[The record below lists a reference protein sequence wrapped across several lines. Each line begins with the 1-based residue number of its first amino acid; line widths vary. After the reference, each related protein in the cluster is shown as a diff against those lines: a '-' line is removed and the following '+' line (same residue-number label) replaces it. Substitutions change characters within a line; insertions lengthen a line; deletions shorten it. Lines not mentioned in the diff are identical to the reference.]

1 MRVSYAMQRYA
12 AEIYRLQQD
21 HPYATLSMLAEHV
34 DASLQAVS
42 RMLTRLEEG
51 GLLEREPYRGV
62 RLTLAGE
69 KAALPELRRHRL
81 LEVFL
86 VKVMKFGWD
95 EAHDLTDGFALGI
108 DQKLEDRI
116 DDLTGRPTRCP
127 HGEPIPTREG
137 IMPALQDR
145 SLTTLQPGEIGHVSR
160 VRTHDGPKL
169 RYLAEQGLVPGVG
182 FRVVSHAPFNGPI
195 RVLTDKQEH
204 ILGHELAQVLWVE
217 TLDGELDPNLCNRA
231 GCPLPK
237 VAELYGRLPARK

>member
-1 MRVSYAMQRYA
+1 MHVSPAMQRYA

-21 HPYATLSMLAEHV
+21 HPFATLSMLAEHV

-42 RMLTRLEEG
+42 RMITRLEEG
-51 GLLEREPYRGV
+51 GLLVREPYRGV
-62 RLTLAGE
+62 RLTPAGE
-69 KAALPELRRHRL
+69 QAAIPELRRHRL

-116 DDLTGRPTRCP
+116 DDLTGHPTHCP
-127 HGEPIPTREG
+127 HGEPIPTRDG
-137 IMPALQDR
+137 VITPVHDR
-145 SLTTLQPGEIGHVSR
+145 SLTTLQSGEIGHISR
-160 VRTHDGPKL
+160 ARTHDGPKL

-182 FRVVSHAPFNGPI
+182 FRVVSRAPFNGPI
-195 RVLTDKQEH
+195 RVLADKQEH
-204 ILGHELAQVLWVE
+204 ILGHELSQVIWVE
-217 TLDGELDPNLCNRA
+217 TFEGEIDPNLCNRA

-237 VAELYGRLPARK
+237 VADMYGRIPTAK

>member
-1 MRVSYAMQRYA
+1 MRISPAMQRYA

-21 HPYATLSMLAEHV
+21 HPFATLSMLAEHV

-42 RMLTRLEEG
+42 RMIARLEET
-51 GLLEREPYRGV
+51 GLLEREPYKGV
-62 RLTLAGE
+62 RLTPTGE
-69 KAALPELRRHRL
+69 QAAIPELRRHRL

-86 VKVMKFGWD
+86 VKVMNFGWD

-116 DDLTGRPTRCP
+116 DNLTGHPTHCP
-127 HGEPIPTREG
+127 HGEPIPTRDG
-137 IMPALQDR
+137 VITPVNDH
-145 SLTTLQPGEIGHVSR
+145 SLTTLQSGEIGHISR

-195 RVLTDKQEH
+195 RVLADKLEH
-204 ILGHELAQVLWVE
+204 ILGHELAQVIWVE
-217 TLDGELDPNLCNRA
+217 TFDGEIDPNLCNRA

-237 VAELYGRLPARK
+237 VADMYGRIPTAK

>member
-1 MRVSYAMQRYA
+1 MRISPAMQRYA

-21 HPYATLSMLAEHV
+21 HPFATLSTLAEHV

-62 RLTLAGE
+62 RLTPAGE
-69 KAALPELRRHRL
+69 QAALPELRRHRL

-86 VKVMKFGWD
+86 VKVMNFGWD
-95 EAHDLTDGFALGI
+95 EAHDLTDGFSLGI

-116 DDLTGRPTRCP
+116 DELTGHPTHCP
-127 HGEPIPTREG
+127 HGEPIPSREG
-137 IMPALQDR
+137 VMHPVNDR
-145 SLTTLQPGEIGHVSR
+145 SLTTLQPGEIGHISR
-160 VRTHDGPKL
+160 VRTHDSPKL
-169 RYLAEQGLVPGVG
+169 RYLAGQGLVPGVG

-195 RVLTDKQEH
+195 RILVGKDEH
-204 ILGHELAQVLWVE
+204 VLGHELALIIWVE
-217 TLDGELDPNLCNRA
+217 TMDGEIDPNLCNRA

-237 VAELYGRLPARK
+237 MADIYGRIPPKR

>member
-1 MRVSYAMQRYA
+1 MQRYA

-42 RMLTRLEEG
+42 RMLARLEEG

-62 RLTLAGE
+62 RLTPTGE

-95 EAHDLTDGFALGI
+95 EAHELTDDFALGI

-116 DDLTGRPTRCP
+116 DELTGRPIRCP
-127 HGEPIPTREG
+127 HGEPIPTRDG
-137 IMPALQDR
+137 FMPPVQDR
-145 SLTTLQPGEIGHVSR
+145 SLTTLQAGEMGHISR

-182 FRVVSHAPFNGPI
+182 FRVVSRAPFNGPLRI
-195 RVLTDKQEH
+195 LTDKQDH
-204 ILGHELAQVLWVE
+204 ILGHELSQVIWVE
-217 TLDGELDPNLCNRA
+217 TLDGVVDPNLCNRA

-237 VAELYGRLPARK
+237 VADMYGRIPARK